1 MVDHASILLPG
12 GRGKRPLPAKLNEGL
27 SLGRPS
33 EEPMY
38 PRCHLGV
45 MAQLDIPAIRQDS

>member
-1 MVDHASILLPG
+1 MVDHASILFPG
-12 GRGKRPLPAKLNEGL
+12 GPGKRPLPAKPNEGL

-45 MAQLDIPAIRQDS
+45 MTQPDIPAIRQDS